1 MAGPAHHRSSPL
13 IAEQMPEGQP
23 APAAPKVPP
32 YAWVIVAVLAV
43 TLTIAS
49 GARFLFGVVLKPV
62 SEQFGWD
69 RAQLTG
75 AVMLGMI
82 VISICQPI
90 VGILVDR

>member
-1 MAGPAHHRSSPL
+1 
-13 IAEQMPEGQP
+13 MPEGQP

-69 RAQLTG
+69 RAQLT
-75 AVMLGMI
+75 AI
-82 VISICQPI
+82 
-90 VGILVDR
+90 ILDGVPGTPMPPWRPLLSEQEARWIADKLKTGELLP